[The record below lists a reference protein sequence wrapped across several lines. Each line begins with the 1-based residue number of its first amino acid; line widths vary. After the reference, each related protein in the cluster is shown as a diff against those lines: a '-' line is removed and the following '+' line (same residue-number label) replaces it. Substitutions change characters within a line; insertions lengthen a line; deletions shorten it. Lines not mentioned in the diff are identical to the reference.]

1 MKPLS
6 QSLADADAIVRSI
19 IPPTWRTLV
28 FQDDPSE
35 GDDLSVVP
43 ARWPG
48 GIGVETLTGE
58 TAWPNAS

>member
-6 QSLADADAIVRSI
+6 QSLADADADAIVRSI

-28 FQDDPSE
+28 FQDDQPE

-48 GIGVETLTGE
+48 GIGETPAFEGATSLL
-58 TAWPNAS
+58 